1 MRSFFCV
8 LWNKGLCSQSQT
20 AIYSSTVCI
29 VPTASEKRFQNPS
42 TSVRKRQSSCC
53 MSCARAVQAPIWHVF
68 GDAGDRRRRRRGGG
82 ESRRGTSRFTNARLG
97 SFSSFISQD
106 SRIGGAIARRPR
118 REREREFH
126 QQLLQKQQQALLV
139 AYFFVLSREMEWKVF
154 WFRSS
159 CNGCSQRTGKKL
171 K

>member
-1 MRSFFCV
+1 MRSFFC
-8 LWNKGLCSQSQT
+8 LLRNKGLCSQSQT

-42 TSVRKRQSSCC
+42 TSVRNRQSSCC
-53 MSCARAVQAPIWHVF
+53 MSCARAVQAPIWHVC
-68 GDAGDRRRRRRGGG
+68 GDAGDRRRRRRRGGG

-97 SFSSFISQD
+97 SFSSISQD

-126 QQLLQKQQQALLV
+126 QQLLQKQQQALMV
-139 AYFFVLSREMEWKVF
+139 AHFFVLSREMEWKVF